1 MAISS
6 TKFRASVRYRVVVD
20 SAVTASTLSENV
32 DDGKGRLFSAR
43 VDNSKDASN
52 AVYLKVYDTVGPS
65 IGVTYPC
72 LVLKVAAAATTTF
85 QFPYGLPYDSLSF
98 GLSGDA
104 NPISQT
110 APNMSTGVHL
120 VCG

>member
-1 MAISS
+1 MAVSS

-20 SAVTASTLSENV
+20 SAVTAAALIKNV

-52 AVYLKVYDTVGPS
+52 PVYLKIYDSVGPS
-65 IGVTYPC
+65 LGSTYPC

-85 QFPYGLPYDSLSF
+85 QFPYGIPYDSLSF
-98 GLSGDA
+98 GVSGDA
-104 NPISQT
+104 NPVSQT
-110 APNMSTGVHL
+110 APNTSTGVHL
-120 VCG
+120 TCG